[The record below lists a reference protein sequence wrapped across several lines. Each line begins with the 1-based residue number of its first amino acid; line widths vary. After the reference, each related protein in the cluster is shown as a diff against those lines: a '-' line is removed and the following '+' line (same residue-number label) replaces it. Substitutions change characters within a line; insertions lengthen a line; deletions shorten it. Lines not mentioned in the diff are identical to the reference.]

1 MDRTLIIQNAV
12 VEPTLVGSAQRTS
25 LEALKTDS
33 PELEPETTTQPG
45 QGEQVTNEAEHKQED
60 QRAAD
65 KEMATELITQGLLEA
80 ESTRL

>member
-1 MDRTLIIQNAV
+1 MQCSGGANIGGKHT
-12 VEPTLVGSAQRTS
+12 E
-25 LEALKTDS
+25 ES
-33 PELEPETTTQPG
+33 PEADKTVPLEPEHETTTQPG